1 MPISSQVPIIGYVAN
16 GVTKSFSFPFAI
28 LSADDLKVKVGADV
42 VTTGFSIAGVGDRD
56 GGSVT
61 FTDAPASLTPII
73 LYREVTLDRA
83 TDYQE
88 NGDLLA
94 IVLDDDF
101 DRVWMALQDQLLL
114 ADRAVRAP
122 IGETLQQLPPA
133 SERALMALAFDA
145 AGNPIVVRGTNDGG
159 AALALDLM
167 DTAPGKGAALVG
179 YDDGT
184 VQAVLDDAKPMA
196 NYTALRAYTGRAT
209 GVRITQAGLAG
220 FFQRD
225 DSDTTSSDNGGT
237 VIVDAAGRRWK
248 RIFDGAV
255 NVQWFGANQGVDST
269 AAFVAAL
276 AAAPLVFVP
285 AGTWVTSRAD
295 TDRLLGPGVLKS
307 YAGSPRSTY
316 VSLRKDPTD
325 GARPRQP
332 FEDEFS
338 PHATVDG
345 VDLYYTAFSSGCM
358 VDGIEVYAARTG
370 YEHTSNFTKKCVLHL
385 YLFDR
390 TGNPVIS
397 KAAIYTTTT
406 NEDIRD
412 VNICPHPSRAGFVL
426 VSFAEALSGGGYQT
440 RLITYNVRTASVDSS
455 RLLSGIP
462 STEFKW
468 GNALITPQGHL
479 MFCSYSAGGTDIK
492 IWRSTAQLPTSGA
505 VTMALAYTFTDTFS
519 SEPTIG
525 YWQDKLVIFWR
536 RTGAASRVGYTYD
549 KEGAGPWATPVFPY
563 GASAHSPALLP
574 YSNAQV
580 FTAFFAL
587 GTDRSYLGAASS
599 QDLVNFKGETP
610 FRVTGGAI
618 GGYPAIIDCGG
629 YYATCTYAETY
640 DEPGQLIRT
649 RFDRLEI
656 DKGRVDIGPSD
667 PERMTTITLPAA
679 TPVGQTG
686 AWVGTPYGPSGRL
699 ATDARGYE
707 VEFTVTRSMTIDAV
721 SLLIAGTAGTTV
733 EIYEDGTLVKTS
745 NTLALSASAPT
756 AAVYVLPS
764 SQVLTPL
771 KKYRVKVAG
780 SAAVTMY
787 DIRHNSRT
795 NTVVKCD
802 PISITGLLFGATN
815 YISQSAVSLALRL
828 VL

>member
-1 MPISSQVPIIGYVAN
+1 MTAYLAPQFDTQFFDGSTVAAGYKLYTYDSGTTTPKATYSDQA
-16 GVTKSFSFPFAI
+16 GVTPQ
-28 LSADDLKVKVGADV
+28 
-42 VTTGFSIAGVGDRD
+42 TN
-56 GGSVT
+56 
-61 FTDAPASLTPII
+61 PII
-73 LYREVTLDRA
+73 L
-83 TDYQE
+83 
-88 NGDLLA
+88 
-94 IVLDDDF
+94 
-101 DRVWMALQDQLLL
+101 
-114 ADRAVRAP
+114 
-122 IGETLQQLPPA
+122 
-133 SERALMALAFDA
+133 DA
-145 AGNPIVVRGTNDGG
+145 AGRVPGELFLGPGEYTLTLKTAADSLVKTWDNVAG
-159 AALALDLM
+159 ADTLLRSDLASTSD
-167 DTAPGKGAALVG
+167 ASKGAGMVG
-179 YDDGT
+179 YDGGT
-184 VQAVLDDAKPMA
+184 AQDVLDNAKPMA

-225 DSDTTSSDNGGT
+225 DADTTSSDNGGT

-248 RIFDGAV
+248 RIFDGDV

-295 TDRLLGPGVLKS
+295 TDRLLGPGELKS
-307 YAGSPRSTY
+307 YAASPRSTY

-325 GARPRQP
+325 GARTRQP

-358 VDGIEVYAARTG
+358 VDGIEVYAVRTG

-412 VNICPHPSRAGFVL
+412 VNICPDPRRAGFVL
-426 VSFAEALSGGGYQT
+426 VSFAEALSGGNYQT
-440 RLITYNVRTASVDSS
+440 RLITYNIRSASVESN
-455 RLLSGIP
+455 RLMAGIP

-468 GNALITPQGHL
+468 GNALITPQGYL
-479 MFCSYSAGGTDIK
+479 MFCSYSAGGTEIK
-492 IWRSTAQLPTSGA
+492 VWRSTAQLPASGT

-519 SEPTIG
+519 SEPTVG

-536 RTGAASRVGYTYD
+536 RTGAVSRVSYTYD
-549 KEGAGPWATPVFPY
+549 KEGSGPWATPVYPY
-563 GASAHSPALLP
+563 GGSAHSPALLP
-574 YSNAQV
+574 YSNAPV

-587 GTDRSYLGAASS
+587 GTDRTYLGAVSS

-610 FRVTGGAI
+610 FRVTGSAI

-640 DEPGQLIRT
+640 DEPGQLVRT

-656 DKGRVDIGPSD
+656 DKGRVDVSPSD
-667 PERMTTITLPAA
+667 PEHITTITLPAA
-679 TPVGQTG
+679 TPVGQDG
-686 AWVGTPYGPSGRL
+686 AWVGTAYGPDSRL

-707 VEFTVTRSMTIDAV
+707 VEFSVTRSMTIDAV
-721 SLLIAGTAGTTV
+721 SLLVSGTSNTTV
-733 EIYEDGTLVKTS
+733 EIYEDGVLVKTS
-745 NTLALSASAPT
+745 NTLALAASVPT
-756 AAVYVLPS
+756 ASVYVLPS
-764 SQVLTPL
+764 SQALTPL

-780 SAAVTMY
+780 SAAVTMF

-795 NTVVKCD
+795 NTLVKCD
-802 PISITGLLFGATN
+802 SINITGLYFGATN
-815 YISQSAVSLALRL
+815 EISRSAIPVALRL
-828 VL
+828 VI